1 MQIDRLR
8 LVGFKSFAD
17 AAEVTIGPGLT
28 GIVGPN
34 GCGKSNLAEA
44 LRWVMGET
52 SAKRLRGAAMDDV
65 IFGGTNARPA
75 RNVAEVA
82 LTLDNSARDAPIA
95 FNDREDIEIVRR
107 IERGVGSLWRVNG
120 REVRARDV
128 QLLFADAAT
137 GGPSGA
143 IVSQGRVAALIE
155 AKPAERRFLLEE
167 AAGTA
172 GVHARRRET
181 EIKLAAAEDNLARL
195 DDLIADLSARL
206 AVLQKQA
213 RQAQR
218 YRRLGEQIRRHETLL
233 LHTRW
238 CAAESDARS
247 RATELAAAE
256 GSLAEA
262 QSRAASER
270 DGREMAE
277 AAMPPLHRA
286 EAEAEVE
293 LQRLTQRRDALEREL
308 AQVVASRRESEQR
321 LAELVADGDR
331 EDTNL
336 ADAEAALVRLAEE
349 RRALAPGEAEAGP
362 VQAKAETRL
371 HEIAARLAAAETEWQ
386 RATEAAAGAD
396 ARRAALER
404 RRREIVERCNRLEAR
419 HGEEER
425 RRKALAAATAPAETA
440 VAAAAL
446 AEAEKRA
453 ETCRVALEAGLREIA
468 ALHPQEATAVDA
480 ARRTGALLSR
490 LEAEAAAL
498 DAVLTPATDTGNSV
512 PVLSALRVAEG
523 FEAAVGAAF
532 EDELSAP
539 FAEGDG
545 ASAGQ
550 FWVDLGAIDSL
561 PALPDGVRALAEVV
575 SAPPELGRSL
585 AGAGWVEDAAAGR
598 NLQRNLA
605 PGQRLVGRDGG
616 LWRWDGFTR
625 LAANPS
631 AAAQHLRHK
640 NRLLLLAD
648 EITAAAVAARAA
660 ETEAAT
666 ATAARQAAAE
676 ADRLGRLRLRE
687 AEAAL
692 TRARA
697 TEAELA
703 HRTLTVETR
712 LIAAADAVAKLA
724 AELGETLAQAEETR
738 RELAALPEAAP
749 ERAALEAARAAV
761 SRARRDEA
769 EAQSAI
775 DRLAQEGKS
784 RRERLSSIDL
794 EERFWRSRAD
804 GSVQQRTILCQR
816 RQAIEAEIAELAQRP
831 AKIAAQSERLG
842 GEISAAVEA
851 CRLTGDRLAL
861 GESRRRSAVERAHA
875 ADQALAQSRERHARL
890 EVQSDGARQAVAAL
904 AREIRERIDAAPDAL
919 RNLAGLEP
927 GEAAP
932 DIAATAARLARL
944 THERD
949 GIGPVNLVAESEAAA
964 LGARVDDLERERA
977 DLAGAIAKLR
987 RAAAALDQ
995 EGRRLLAT
1003 AFERV
1008 NGHFA
1013 ALFARLFG
1021 GGAARLA
1028 LTEDG
1033 DPLAAGLEIM
1043 ASPTGKRL
1051 QTLSLLSGGEQAL
1064 TALAL
1069 LFAVFLTKPAPV
1081 CVLDEVDAPLDDAN
1095 VDRLCSLVAEIADST
1110 GTRFLLV
1117 THHRITMARADRL
1130 FGVTMAEPGVSQ
1142 LVSVD
1147 LAHAARLRRT
1157 A

>member
-1 MQIDRLR
+1 M
-8 LVGFKSFAD
+8 
-17 AAEVTIGPGLT
+17 
-28 GIVGPN
+28 
-34 GCGKSNLAEA
+34 
-44 LRWVMGET
+44 
-52 SAKRLRGAAMDDV
+52 
-65 IFGGTNARPA
+65 
-75 RNVAEVA
+75 
-82 LTLDNSARDAPIA
+82 
-95 FNDREDIEIVRR
+95 
-107 IERGVGSLWRVNG
+107 
-120 REVRARDV
+120 
-128 QLLFADAAT
+128 
-137 GGPSGA
+137 
-143 IVSQGRVAALIE
+143 
-155 AKPAERRFLLEE
+155 
-167 AAGTA
+167 
-172 GVHARRRET
+172 
-181 EIKLAAAEDNLARL
+181 
-195 DDLIADLSARL
+195 
-206 AVLQKQA
+206 
-213 RQAQR
+213 
-218 YRRLGEQIRRHETLL
+218 
-233 LHTRW
+233 
-238 CAAESDARS
+238 
-247 RATELAAAE
+247 
-256 GSLAEA
+256 
-262 QSRAASER
+262 
-270 DGREMAE
+270 
-277 AAMPPLHRA
+277 
-286 EAEAEVE
+286 
-293 LQRLTQRRDALEREL
+293 
-308 AQVVASRRESEQR
+308 
-321 LAELVADGDR
+321 
-331 EDTNL
+331 
-336 ADAEAALVRLAEE
+336 
-349 RRALAPGEAEAGP
+349 
-362 VQAKAETRL
+362 
-371 HEIAARLAAAETEWQ
+371 
-386 RATEAAAGAD
+386 
-396 ARRAALER
+396 
-404 RRREIVERCNRLEAR
+404 
-419 HGEEER
+419 
-425 RRKALAAATAPAETA
+425 
-440 VAAAAL
+440 
-446 AEAEKRA
+446 
-453 ETCRVALEAGLREIA
+453 
-468 ALHPQEATAVDA
+468 
-480 ARRTGALLSR
+480 
-490 LEAEAAAL
+490 
-498 DAVLTPATDTGNSV
+498 
-512 PVLSALRVAEG
+512 
-523 FEAAVGAAF
+523 
-532 EDELSAP
+532 
-539 FAEGDG
+539 
-545 ASAGQ
+545 
-550 FWVDLGAIDSL
+550 
-561 PALPDGVRALAEVV
+561 AEVV

-648 EITAAAVAARAA
+648 EITAAAAAARAA

-738 RELAALPEAAP
+738 CELAALPEAAP

-761 SRARRDEA
+761 SRSRRDEA

-816 RQAIEAEIAELAQRP
+816 RQAIEAEIAEFAQRP

-842 GEISAAVEA
+842 GEIAAAVEA

-875 ADQALAQSRERHARL
+875 ADQALAQSRERRARL

-1147 LAHAARLRRT
+1147 LARAVRLRRT